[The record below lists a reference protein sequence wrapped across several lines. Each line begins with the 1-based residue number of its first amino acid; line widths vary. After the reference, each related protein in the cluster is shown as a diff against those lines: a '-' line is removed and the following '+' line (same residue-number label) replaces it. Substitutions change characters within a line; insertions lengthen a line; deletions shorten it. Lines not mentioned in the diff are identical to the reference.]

1 MWALE
6 AYGAA
11 ATLQEMLT
19 IKSDDV
25 YGRAKAYESI
35 IKDDV
40 ITGPKLPESF
50 NVLVKELQGL
60 GLRVDLVDESE
71 ALDAEE
77 VIASA
82 GPADKTVPAII
93 SADDDDNEEELVLD
107 EADDIDLDE
116 DGLSVE
122 VAEEFNDEE
131 GKEA

>member
-1 MWALE
+1 MSS
-6 AYGAA
+6 G
-11 ATLQEMLT
+11 
-19 IKSDDV
+19 
-25 YGRAKAYESI
+25 
-35 IKDDV
+35 
-40 ITGPKLPESF
+40 
-50 NVLVKELQGL
+50 LVKELQGL

-77 VIASA
+77 VIANA
-82 GPADKTVPAII
+82 GPADKTVPAVIG
-93 SADDDDNEEELVLD
+93 SDDDDEEELVLD

>member
-1 MWALE
+1 M
-6 AYGAA
+6 
-11 ATLQEMLT
+11 
-19 IKSDDV
+19 
-25 YGRAKAYESI
+25 
-35 IKDDV
+35 
-40 ITGPKLPESF
+40 
-50 NVLVKELQGL
+50 
-60 GLRVDLVDESE
+60 E

-93 SADDDDNEEELVLD
+93 SADDDDNEGELVLD